1 MNRLFIIILALLS
14 LSLKSDGETIERQN
28 CDWTGVPVDKYGCV
42 DFGWVILAE
51 KHECANLPKCFKL
64 QIEEVEKEKP
74 KKKEYFSSENSEE
87 RKKIIPILD
96 NSAVALLKNSNL
108 KNIKIIFYNKGK
120 LSKNFQ
126 SEAEGYLLE
135 KGVKRDQF
143 IIEIR
148 N

>member
-1 MNRLFIIILALLS
+1 M
-14 LSLKSDGETIERQN
+14 
-28 CDWTGVPVDKYGCV
+28 
-42 DFGWVILAE
+42 
-51 KHECANLPKCFKL
+51 

-126 SEAEGYLLE
+126 AEAESYLLD